1 MTNLKEGMQ
10 ILQEELVQKTSNCWK
25 YQIGFQV
32 APAIYE
38 AANSLYGFDIL
49 GLVW

>member
-1 MTNLKEGMQ
+1 MTNVKEGMQ
-10 ILQEELVQKTSNCWK
+10 ILQELVQKTSSCWK

-32 APAIYE
+32 TPAIHE